1 MFNRRAE
8 ALLDAT
14 SALHLARLAWATL
27 VHALTNCRLTPLIR
41 LMRKNQQS
49 FELQLFATRV
59 VRERFPFTE
68 RLTRQVLV
76 TRRLRDGYMRER
88 FPFMERLT
96 RQVLVTRRLR
106 DGYVTVT

>member
-68 RLTRQVLV
+68 GSRGRSS
-76 TRRLRDGYMRER
+76 
-88 FPFMERLT
+88 
-96 RQVLVTRRLR
+96 LR
-106 DGYVTVT
+106 DGYVTVTCERDSHLWSGSRGRSSLRDGYVTVT